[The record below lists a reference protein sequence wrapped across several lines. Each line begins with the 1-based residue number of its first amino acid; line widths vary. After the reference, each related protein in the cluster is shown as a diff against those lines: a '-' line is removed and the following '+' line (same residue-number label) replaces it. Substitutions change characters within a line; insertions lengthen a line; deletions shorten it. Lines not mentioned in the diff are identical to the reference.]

1 MKNLFYF
8 ILASLLVSCGKDTT
22 TLNCKLSKTIHVTSG
37 YSDTTVY
44 TYSGDD
50 LIYTTKYSN
59 SSILYTYKYIKSGGQ
74 YNYEIYYDA
83 VKKYDGFARINA
95 QGKIDTTRVTN
106 LTTTLFN
113 NRNRSYYDI
122 NGRVLRAIS
131 NYNLY
136 ENDVKYFYTAD
147 GNYAYWIYDFYDYR
161 PAPVDTRDSV
171 VFEYYPDKLKK
182 AEKYGFESKYGNLEK
197 NLVKKRYY
205 YDLFNSGTLRRTYEY
220 EYLTNTDG
228 YVTREIW
235 VVKDQ
240 PGNVE
245 TRRDT
250 TYYEYICN

>member
-1 MKNLFYF
+1 
-8 ILASLLVSCGKDTT
+8 CGKDKTT
-22 TLNCKLSKTIHVTSG
+22 ELTCKLSKSIHITSG
-37 YSDTTVY
+37 YSDTTIY

-50 LIYTTKYSN
+50 LIYTVKYSN
-59 SSILYTYKYIKSGGQ
+59 SSTLYTYKYIKSGSQ

-83 VKKYDGFARINA
+83 VKKYDGFARLNA

-122 NGRVLRAIS
+122 DGKVLRAIS

-136 ENDVKYFYTAD
+136 ENDVKYYYTPD

-161 PAPVDTRDSV
+161 PMPVDTKDSV
-171 VFEYYPDKLKK
+171 VFEYYTDKLKK
-182 AEKYGFESKYGNLEK
+182 AEKFGFESKFGNLEK

-205 YDLFNSGTLRRTYEY
+205 YDLFNSGNLRRTYEY
-220 EYLTNTDG
+220 EYLTNADG
-228 YVTREIW
+228 FVTREIW
-235 VVKDQ
+235 IIKNQ
-240 PGNVE
+240 PGDIE